1 MSEKLTRTQQKNL
14 ERLGGVNP
22 ADESFSRRQ
31 FVTQVGGT
39 GRWPAG
45 RSAAGSCSATP
56 GAWKAS
62 SRRPR
67 SGSRTTRSTSRRAGP
82 SLVVVRSSPPGRG
95 LRHASEEEL
104 PAREEQAFRM
114 VKAALEAMGGEGVAK
129 FITKGD
135 VVVIKPNV
143 AFDKNPDLA
152 ATTQP
157 DTVAAV
163 VKLCLGAGAR
173 KVIVADNPINNPES
187 CFFKTK
193 VGDAALRAG
202 AELMLPKDSYFEQL
216 YVGGETIT
224 NTWRMFYRP
233 FREATKVIGV
243 SPVKD
248 HNLCKATVTMKN
260 WYGLLGNPRNQ
271 FHQNIHGIISDFA
284 LMMKPTL
291 VIADGRKLL
300 MRNGPTGGSLNDVK
314 KGDTIVVGT
323 DHTAVDS
330 WCVTRLLEK
339 KRHEIIYL
347 DKVIAAAASAR
358 TGGPSGPRRSRYD
371 VLREDGPWLDVLV
384 PKHECGPSR
393 SRCRHRRG
401 CSTRAR
407 RVRVRIPLDSNNPE
421 RLEIREQSAPSPGR
435 IDRPPH
441 DEGERS
447 MTSAVS

>member
-22 ADESFSRRQ
+22 AEEPFSRRD
-31 FVTQVGGT
+31 FLIKAGGT
-39 GRWPAG
+39 AAVAG
-45 RSAAGSCSATP
+45 GACAAGALILDPWGMEGVKPPPPVRLKNYSVTLPP
-56 GAWKAS
+56 G
-62 SRRPR
+62 RPNV
-67 SGSRTTRSTSRRAGP
+67 
-82 SLVVVRSSPPGRG
+82 VVVRSSPVVAANFSTR
-95 LRHASEEEL
+95 EEEL
-104 PAREEQAFRM
+104 IAREEQAFKM
-114 VKAALEAMGGEGVAK
+114 VKRALDEMGGVER

-135 VVVIKPNV
+135 VVVVKPNV
-143 AFDKNPDLA
+143 AFDKNPDLG

-163 VKLCLGAGAR
+163 VKLCFGAGAR

-193 VGDAALRAG
+193 VGEAAVRAG
-202 AELMLPKDSYFEQL
+202 AELMMPQTSYFEDL

-224 NTWRMFYRP
+224 NTWKMFYRP

-271 FHQNIHGIISDFA
+271 FHQDIHGIISDFA

-291 VIADGRKLL
+291 VIADGRKML

-314 KGDTIVVGT
+314 AGDTMVVGV
-323 DHTAVDS
+323 DHTSVDS

-339 KRHEIIYL
+339 RRHEIIYL
-347 DKVIAAAASAR
+347 DKVIA
-358 TGGPSGPRRSRYD
+358 
-371 VLREDGPWLDVLV
+371 
-384 PKHECGPSR
+384 
-393 SRCRHRRG
+393 RG
-401 CSTRAR
+401 
-407 RVRVRIPLDSNNPE
+407 LGQDW
-421 RLEIREQSAPSPGR
+421 
-435 IDRPPH
+435 RPQW
-441 DEGERS
+441 
-447 MTSAVS
+447 TSEVAV

>member
-1 MSEKLTRTQQKNL
+1 MSEKLTRTQIKNL

-22 ADESFSRRQ
+22 ADTPFSRRQ
-31 FVTQVGGT
+31 FATQVGT
-39 GRWPAG
+39 FAAVAG
-45 RSAAGSCSATP
+45 GAVAG
-56 GAWKAS
+56 GLL
-62 SRRPR
+62 
-67 SGSRTTRSTSRRAGP
+67 TRDQWGMEGVKPPPPVRLKDYAVALHP
-82 SLVVVRSSPPGRG
+82 SKPSMVVVRSTPPR
-95 LRHASEEEL
+95 AEDFATKEL
-104 PAREEQAFRM
+104 ESRAKEEQAYAM
-114 VKAALEAMGGEGVAK
+114 IKAALGEMGGEKGVRH

-157 DTVAAV
+157 DTVSAV
-163 VKLCLGAGAR
+163 VKLCFDAGAR

-193 VGDAALRAG
+193 VGDAAIRAG
-202 AELMLPKDSYFEQL
+202 AELMMPQESYFEQL

-233 FREATKVIGV
+233 FREATKVIGI

-314 KGDTIVVGT
+314 KSDTIVVGT
-323 DHTAVDS
+323 DGTSVDS
-330 WCVTRLLEK
+330 WCVTRLLQK
-339 KRHEIIYL
+339 QRHEIIYL
-347 DKVIAAAASAR
+347 DKIIAR
-358 TGGPSGPRRSRYD
+358 KLGKDWRPQWT
-371 VLREDGPWLDVLV
+371 REITV
-384 PKHECGPSR
+384 
-393 SRCRHRRG
+393 
-401 CSTRAR
+401 
-407 RVRVRIPLDSNNPE
+407 
-421 RLEIREQSAPSPGR
+421 
-435 IDRPPH
+435 
-441 DEGERS
+441 
-447 MTSAVS
+447 

>member
-1 MSEKLTRTQQKNL
+1 MAEKLTRTQQKNL

-31 FVTQVGGT
+31 FVGPVGGYAAVA
-39 GRWPAG
+39 GGAIGAGLLLRDRWGMEGIKPPPPVRLKDYG
-45 RSAAGSCSATP
+45 IKDLPT
-56 GAWKAS
+56 S
-62 SRRPR
+62 S
-67 SGSRTTRSTSRRAGP
+67 P
-82 SLVVVRSSPPGRG
+82 SVVVVRSSPILSTDDRERD
-95 LRHASEEEL
+95 LQ
-104 PAREEQAFRM
+104 AREEQAFKM
-114 VKAALEAMGGEGVAK
+114 VKAALDEMGGERGVGS
-129 FITKGD
+129 FIKKGD

-157 DTVAAV
+157 DTLSAV
-163 VKLCLGAGAR
+163 VKLCFGAGAR

-193 VGDAALRAG
+193 VGDAALKAG
-202 AELMLPKDSYFEQL
+202 AELMMPQDSYFEQL

-233 FREATKVIGV
+233 FREATKVIGI

-248 HNLCKATVTMKN
+248 HNLCKATITMKN

-314 KGDTIVVGT
+314 QSDTIVVGT
-323 DHTAVDS
+323 EGTAVDS

-339 KRHEIIYL
+339 QRHEILYL
-347 DKVIAAAASAR
+347 DKIIA
-358 TGGPSGPRRSRYD
+358 
-371 VLREDGPWLDVLV
+371 
-384 PKHECGPSR
+384 
-393 SRCRHRRG
+393 RG
-401 CSTRAR
+401 LGKDWRPQWTR
-407 RVRVRIPLDSNNPE
+407 
-421 RLEIREQSAPSPGR
+421 EIR
-435 IDRPPH
+435 
-441 DEGERS
+441 
-447 MTSAVS
+447 V